1 MFASFLSEGMCPLSM
16 QQKEDEVFVGA
27 GCCIS
32 CRISNRAPWVTQVSI
47 LPDHLSGPAEY
58 SGSPSSSV
66 CRFSLSWIRSLEL
79 AEKKLVCG
87 LQTHTIP
94 KLHWGGGRG
103 GEDCGTT
110 LLVLE
115 FQNTNIKNGKE
126 HVSAQVGV
134 GRGFFFFFLAHLSWQ
149 PYSASVK
156 TRYRNVLW
164 VTFKTRYKS
173 SALWDCSAINY
184 LA

>member
-1 MFASFLSEGMCPLSM
+1 M
-16 QQKEDEVFVGA
+16 QQKEDKVFVGA
-27 GCCIS
+27 GCCVS
-32 CRISNRAPWVTQVSI
+32 CRISNRTPWVTQVSI
-47 LPDHLSGPAEY
+47 FPDHLSGPAEC

-66 CRFSLSWIRSLEL
+66 CRFLLSWIRSLEL

-103 GEDCGTT
+103 GDDCGENPPCTW
-110 LLVLE
+110 VPKYKHQKQQRACQCASE
-115 FQNTNIKNGKE
+115 SGEGI
-126 HVSAQVGV
+126 
-134 GRGFFFFFLAHLSWQ
+134 FFFFLAHLSWQ